1 MAAAVMMQVLAVA
14 NDWQDAPEISLYRK
28 YTKNILQRYF
38 RCSIELG
45 RLPAPLGKGLGFLR
59 AKASAYKVSS
69 FEDTMVFVCDVE
81 KCLKQLSEF
90 EQAVIHRMVLQDFSE
105 HETAD
110 LLRCARSTVAD
121 RYRDALDELSTT
133 FLHKGI
139 LKPGF

>member
-1 MAAAVMMQVLAVA
+1 MQVLAQT
-14 NDWQDAPEISLYRK
+14 NHWQDAPEISLYRK

-81 KCLKQLSEF
+81 KCLKQLSDF

-105 HETAD
+105 HETAL

-121 RYRDALDELSTT
+121 RYRDALDTLSAT
-133 FLHKGI
+133 FLDRGI

>member
-1 MAAAVMMQVLAVA
+1 MAAAVMMQVLAEA
-14 NDWQDAPEISLYRK
+14 NEWQDAPEISLYRR

-59 AKASAYKVSS
+59 AKGSAYKLSS
-69 FEDTMVFVCDVE
+69 FEDTAVFVCDVE
-81 KCLKQLSEF
+81 KCLTELNQF

-105 HETAD
+105 FETAD

-121 RYRDALDELSTT
+121 RYRCALDKLSAT
-133 FLHKGI
+133 FLSRGI